1 MFVFVSW
8 IVGQRRRQR
17 YISASFSSELDLVFQ
32 AASHRLTGR
41 ESHLCY
47 LCSLDCRTAM
57 KTIVDLNLVTL
68 ASTQVEII
76 MLSFHFFSFS
86 ALEYMVWQLATISIR
101 IA

>member
-1 MFVFVSW
+1 
-8 IVGQRRRQR
+8 
-17 YISASFSSELDLVFQ
+17 
-32 AASHRLTGR
+32 
-41 ESHLCY
+41 
-47 LCSLDCRTAM
+47 M

-86 ALEYMVWQLATISIR
+86 ALEYMVCQLATISIR